1 MGIGDFV
8 DKAKRAVAGNEDKI
22 AGALDKAAGAVKGR
36 TSESTDR
43 RIDQATGKARD
54 FLEKQK
60 RQAGPATP
68 EASDP
73 ATPAPVR
80 HTERPDPLAL

>member
-22 AGALDKAAGAVKGR
+22 AGAIDKAAGAVKGR

-43 RIDQATGKARD
+43 RIDQASGKARE

-60 RQAGPATP
+60 RQAGAPTP
-68 EASDP
+68 EASVP

-80 HTERPDPLAL
+80 HPERTDPPAL

>member
-22 AGALDKAAGAVKGR
+22 AGAIDKAAGAVKGR
-36 TSESTDR
+36 TSDSTDR

-60 RQAGPATP
+60 RQAGPPTAT
-68 EASDP
+68 DP

-80 HTERPDPLAL
+80 HPERTDPPAL